1 MEWNDKGILLASSPY
16 GENFKILQFFTK
28 ENGIHNGL
36 IRYSKK
42 NINFE
47 IQPGNQ
53 FNIRW
58 KARLQEH
65 LGTFELDLIKNRT
78 SSFFINKSFLIA
90 FNSVTSLIISSL
102 PERERYLNL
111 YEGTIDLIDSL
122 SISNDWLLKYVRW
135 ELLLL
140 NEVGFGL
147 DLSKCIVTGKSEN
160 LKYVSP
166 KSGCAVSELA
176 GENWKNKLL
185 KLPTFLT
192 ENKENSVPKEEI
204 IKGLKLTEFFLRKN
218 IFYESFEKKLPKSRD
233 LFIKS
238 I

>member
-147 DLSKCIVTGKSEN
+147 DLSKCIVTGKSDN

>member
-1 MEWNDKGILLASSPY
+1 MEWNDKGILLVSRPY